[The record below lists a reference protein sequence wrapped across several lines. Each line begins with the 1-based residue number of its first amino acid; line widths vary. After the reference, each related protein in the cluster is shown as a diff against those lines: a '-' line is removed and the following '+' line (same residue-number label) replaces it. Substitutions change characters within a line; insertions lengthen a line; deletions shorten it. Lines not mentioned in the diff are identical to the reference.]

1 MICDEA
7 PGGAFGAIKKRR
19 VLGVSTPAHPMI
31 LASALERG
39 GSEEEYYTE
48 GMPLVGEPSVITRI
62 TRLCCIRSQSFASL
76 SSPCLSCDRHRLKQE
91 RIHLL

>member
-1 MICDEA
+1 MYHFVYYHFPTVVLQVICDEA
-7 PGGAFGAIKKRR
+7 PGGAFGAAKKRR

-48 GMPLVGEPSVITRI
+48 GMPLVGEEASVVSGSQICFKNR
-62 TRLCCIRSQSFASL
+62 RLASF
-76 SSPCLSCDRHRLKQE
+76 SSICS
-91 RIHLL
+91 

>member
-1 MICDEA
+1 MA
-7 PGGAFGAIKKRR
+7 KKRR

-48 GMPLVGEPSVITRI
+48 GMPLVGEANIVTICV
-62 TRLCCIRSQSFASL
+62 RL
-76 SSPCLSCDRHRLKQE
+76 
-91 RIHLL
+91 LLQGPKLGFIVLPLFLTV

>member
-1 MICDEA
+1 MIISIPFTALQVICDEA
-7 PGGAFGAIKKRR
+7 PGGAFGAVKKRR

-48 GMPLVGEPSVITRI
+48 GMPLVGEATFVTTCVRLLLQGPKLSFTAIPS
-62 TRLCCIRSQSFASL
+62 
-76 SSPCLSCDRHRLKQE
+76 
-91 RIHLL
+91 LLTV